1 MKNLSIGK
9 KLFIGFGALFFAF
22 LVVAIGGWQA
32 TSRLNSRIS
41 DLANV
46 SGRSMQLAG
55 EARYLAASLKA
66 DQGRV
71 VILSAKQE
79 MASLKGQAQS
89 LEQTA
94 QALLTKLDEIG
105 TVSIQPEVRTAAQQ
119 ARTAMT
125 SWMGND
131 WRRTRQFA
139 EQSQTLDAVDASEA
153 GRATLDKVDG
163 LAATIVKSETANFQ
177 ESQRQAEDAYRG
189 VRMLSI
195 GSVIAGLVI
204 ALIVGYVVQGVQKTL
219 GTAAREL
226 RSNSETVVTASG
238 QVASASQGLSKNATA
253 QAASLEE
260 TSASMEEMAS
270 MTRKNA
276 ESAQQVAGL
285 MGEVDGRV
293 GQSSQLLS
301 DMVAAMAGIQQSSR
315 EVSKIIKTID
325 EIAFQTNILALNAAV
340 EAARAGAAGMGFAVV
355 ADEVRSLAQ
364 RSAQAAHGTA
374 ALIEQSITKAQ
385 SGTASVEQVVASID
399 GIKSSLSKVKGLVDD
414 VSGASRQ
421 QALGIDQ
428 VTKTIAEM
436 ERATQAIAGTA
447 EETAASSEEMN
458 SQAQAAMTVIGRLET
473 LVGSAAAQS
482 SSSPRSGIASVKSK
496 VIRMASRPS
505 EAARRIPMDDDE
517 QSEATGTYGSF

>member
-1 MKNLSIGK
+1 
-9 KLFIGFGALFFAF
+9 
-22 LVVAIGGWQA
+22 
-32 TSRLNSRIS
+32 
-41 DLANV
+41 
-46 SGRSMQLAG
+46 
-55 EARYLAASLKA
+55 
-66 DQGRV
+66 
-71 VILSAKQE
+71 
-79 MASLKGQAQS
+79 
-89 LEQTA
+89 
-94 QALLTKLDEIG
+94 
-105 TVSIQPEVRTAAQQ
+105 
-119 ARTAMT
+119 
-125 SWMGND
+125 
-131 WRRTRQFA
+131 
-139 EQSQTLDAVDASEA
+139 
-153 GRATLDKVDG
+153 
-163 LAATIVKSETANFQ
+163 
-177 ESQRQAEDAYRG
+177 
-189 VRMLSI
+189 
-195 GSVIAGLVI
+195 
-204 ALIVGYVVQGVQKTL
+204 
-219 GTAAREL
+219 
-226 RSNSETVVTASG
+226 
-238 QVASASQGLSKNATA
+238 
-253 QAASLEE
+253 
-260 TSASMEEMAS
+260 

-301 DMVAAMAGIQQSSR
+301 DIVAAMAGIQQSSR